1 MRLYF
6 HCIMDQAKPRKR
18 PNRVG
23 FLLGIVGV
31 VLFLLAPSG
40 LRAQVV
46 NTGFADSSGGIR
58 LGNDQWVLGAQL
70 DLYRNWSSSKAQEI
84 PTLVSSSSLHQWSVN
99 LAYLDLRYRGDQI
112 RSRLMPAFGTYMERN
127 YSPGEPRLLEA
138 SMGYKPWKSHDL
150 WLDAGLLGS
159 PFTNESPLSRDQPT
173 YTRSLS
179 AEYVPYYLSG
189 FRLGYSWGPRL
200 STYVYG
206 VNGWQQAVDRV
217 PGQALV
223 VQIEY
228 RPASKVLINVN
239 FFRGQEQHATQ
250 RFAGSNEPSIG
261 MRTLWDAYVIFRP
274 TPQLLLTSS
283 FYHGTQNNDR
293 WNQANLI
300 VEKKWGSQGAFH
312 LRVEALNDPT
322 GVVLPRIKPFD
333 TGLIHGYS
341 GGFTY
346 KVQEH
351 LMIRGEFRNLVRT
364 QSTGPTEA
372 LPYWTL
378 SASMGL

>member
-1 MRLYF
+1 MRPYF
-6 HCIMDQAKPRKR
+6 HRIMDQSKTWKR

-31 VLFLLAPSG
+31 VIFLLTPPG
-40 LRAQVV
+40 LSAQVV

-70 DLYRNWSSSKAQEI
+70 DLYRNWSSSKAKEI
-84 PTLVSSSSLHQWSVN
+84 PDLVSSSSLHQWSVN

-127 YSPGEPRLLEA
+127 YGSGEPRLLEA
-138 SMGYKPWKSHDL
+138 SLGYRPWKSHDL

-179 AEYVPYYLSG
+179 AEFVPYYLSG
-189 FRLGYSWGPRL
+189 IRLGYSWGPRL

-217 PGQALV
+217 SGQALV
-223 VQIEY
+223 VQVEY
-228 RPASKVLINVN
+228 RPAPKVLINVN

-250 RFAGSNEPSIG
+250 RFAGSNEPQSG

-274 TPQLLLTSS
+274 TPKILLTSS
-283 FYHGTQNNDR
+283 FYHGTQANDR
-293 WNQANLI
+293 WKQANLI
-300 VEKKWGSQGAFH
+300 VEKNWGGQGAFH
-312 LRVEALNDPT
+312 LRVETLNDPF
-322 GVVLPRIKPFD
+322 GVVLPRNNSSY
-333 TGLIHGYS
+333 TGVIHGYS
-341 GGFTY
+341 GGIKY

-351 LMIRGEFRNLVRT
+351 LLLRSEFRTLFRT
-364 QSTGPTEA
+364 QTTGSSEA
-372 LPYWTL
+372 WPYWTL

>member
-1 MRLYF
+1 MATSR
-6 HCIMDQAKPRKR
+6 R
-18 PNRVG
+18 PSAR
-23 FLLGIVGV
+23 
-31 VLFLLAPSG
+31 
-40 LRAQVV
+40 
-46 NTGFADSSGGIR
+46 
-58 LGNDQWVLGAQL
+58 
-70 DLYRNWSSSKAQEI
+70 
-84 PTLVSSSSLHQWSVN
+84 
-99 LAYLDLRYRGDQI
+99 
-112 RSRLMPAFGTYMERN
+112 
-127 YSPGEPRLLEA
+127 
-138 SMGYKPWKSHDL
+138 
-150 WLDAGLLGS
+150 AGLGGS
-159 PFTNESPLSRDQPT
+159 
-173 YTRSLS
+173 
-179 AEYVPYYLSG
+179 
-189 FRLGYSWGPRL
+189 
-200 STYVYG
+200 
-206 VNGWQQAVDRV
+206 DRI
-217 PGQALV
+217 P
-223 VQIEY
+223 
-228 RPASKVLINVN
+228 PASKVLINVN